1 MSNSLKGCVIMFCT
15 NCGSKLESDSIFC
28 SNCGERVVG
37 IEVEKGGVKHTGHID
52 HTEHAV
58 NPSSVLSKNTASLV
72 GFSQK
77 ISDPA
82 FKKYLKNSNQ
92 WSFIFSLGLAL
103 IAVVGF
109 YIAGELEADGLSN
122 PESLYIGCAV
132 GAMFVTI
139 ALFQILGRKRS
150 KTWDGQVI
158 DKKSKNKAKEVKSG
172 GGSYIKRYTEFT
184 VFVRSDSDKKYVI
197 SVDDDDTLYNYF
209 NVGDRLRYHGG
220 LNTYE
225 KYDKTGDDIIFCA
238 ACSTLCDIKEDT
250 CYRCKCP
257 LLK

>member
-1 MSNSLKGCVIMFCT
+1 MPNSLKGCVIMFCT
-15 NCGSKLESDSIFC
+15 NCGSKLESDSVFC
-28 SNCGERVVG
+28 SSCGEKVVG
-37 IEVEKGGVKHTGHID
+37 IAAGEEIQS
-52 HTEHAV
+52 HAESAAIA
-58 NPSSVLSKNTASLV
+58 SSKPKEASNNLV
-72 GFSQK
+72 GFSPK
-77 ISDPA
+77 INDPA

-92 WSFIFSLGLAL
+92 WSFFFSLGLAV
-103 IAVVGF
+103 IAIVGF

-122 PESLYIGCAV
+122 PESLYIGCAI
-132 GAMFVTI
+132 GTMFITI
-139 ALFQILGRKRS
+139 AIFQILGRKRS

-158 DKKSKNKAKEVKSG
+158 DKTVKNKAKEVKSG

-184 VFVRSDSDKKYVI
+184 VFVRSDGGKKYVI

-220 LNTYE
+220 LNSYE